1 MKKRILAAAL
11 ALAIPAVALA
21 APTAPQD
28 PSPRGSAAS
37 ISPRD
42 KAKATRAQDRRA
54 KAAKARATKAKA
66 AKPAPDSKK
75 APAT

>member
-1 MKKRILAAAL
+1 MKKRIVAAAFAL
-11 ALAIPAVALA
+11 ALPAIGLA

-28 PSPRGSAAS
+28 PASPATTHAA
-37 ISPRD
+37 SPRD
-42 KAKATRAQDRRA
+42 KAKAARTQNRAS
-54 KAAKARATKAKA
+54 KGGKARATKPKA